1 MDENKKKEM
10 LSIRLGMLKLSGACV
25 KTIKGNVSMKRCL
38 IIPIDD
44 NPCFYLGEKD
54 CYLNL
59 VAIETSNSQYGD
71 THFVIGDM
79 PKDLRESMTSE
90 QRSAMPILGNVKP
103 IERQSAPQMHVGSMG
118 SDVIEDADDLP
129 F

>member
-59 VAIETSNSQYGD
+59 VAI
-71 THFVIGDM
+71 
-79 PKDLRESMTSE
+79 DLRESMTSE